1 MSFTLLPSISIYCK
15 KFIEKQKSKIQPS
28 FGIFFGL
35 RRGKGK
41 KIILSDERLL
51 VDQRSWEV
59 WALGRL
65 LWEILL
71 SEGNG
76 FGGSLEKWVVFG
88 IRLLRIYMGH
98 ILMDGTHPNG
108 WDANTVVRW
117 SHRCPWKAIAQV
129 FQEFS
134 SFVRLVVGNGEK
146 IRL

>member
-1 MSFTLLPSISIYCK
+1 MHIVKIFLMSFTLLASISIYCK

-98 ILMDGTHPNG
+98 ILMDGTPTWWLDGHTDVLG
-108 WDANTVVRW
+108 RLLL
-117 SHRCPWKAIAQV
+117 K
-129 FQEFS
+129 FS
-134 SFVRLVVGNGEK
+134 RSFPL
-146 IRL
+146 LSA